1 MFGLGLLRFGLKQL
15 RNVNDEKKPEIN
27 ILGRLS
33 RAMSQ
38 EGQIKNKQ
46 DEFDD
51 TPVGDPLGTYNRH
64 DDTFKW

>member
-15 RNVNDEKKPEIN
+15 RNINDEKKPEIN

-38 EGQIKNKQ
+38 EGQIKNK
-46 DEFDD
+46 
-51 TPVGDPLGTYNRH
+51 PL
-64 DDTFKW
+64 